1 MGEALSQFVEEAQ
14 HLSSQFDSTT
24 VFSIAGWNVSQ
35 YVLYML
41 VALVLVA
48 ALVLIAGRKLTLVPH
63 GKFAHIFE
71 FGYNFISEGVGADV
85 IGEGFKK
92 HVPFLATL
100 FFFILTANIIGLIP
114 GAKAAMG
121 TISITWA
128 LAAISF
134 IYFNFWGL
142 KELGFFHYFKS
153 LCPSGVPAPIA
164 PIIWFLEFFSM
175 VIRVLTLAVRL
186 YGNMLAG
193 HMVLAV
199 FSLATTIFL
208 QTAIFQMDIVAGLPE
223 IILHHH
229 VHAVGMVLLAVL
241 HVCARNPRCFLAGIR
256 IHHSVFFLHRH
267 GNPSSLI
274 GRNSFRLAPLAAQAA

>member
-41 VALVLVA
+41 VALVLLA

-121 TISITWA
+121 TISIAWA

-134 IYFNFWGL
+134 IYINFWGL

-208 QTAIFQMDIVAGLPE
+208 QTAIFQMDIVAGLPA
-223 IILHHH
+223 I
-229 VHAVGMVLLAVL
+229 AW
-241 HVCARNPRCFLAGIR
+241 
-256 IHHSVFFLHRH
+256 FFLLFFMYALETLVAFLQAYVFTIL
-267 GNPSSLI
+267 SSSYI
-274 GRNSFRLAPLAAQAA
+274 GMAIHPH

>member
-164 PIIWFLEFFSM
+164 PII
-175 VIRVLTLAVRL
+175 
-186 YGNMLAG
+186 GN
-193 HMVLAV
+193 HH
-199 FSLATTIFL
+199 
-208 QTAIFQMDIVAGLPE
+208 LPADRH
-223 IILHHH
+223 LPDGYRCGP
-229 VHAVGMVLLAVL
+229 ACNRMVLLAVL

-256 IHHSVFFLHRH
+256 IHHSVFFLHRY

-274 GRNSFRLAPLAAQAA
+274 RRNSFRLAPLAAQAA

>member
-208 QTAIFQMDIVAGLPE
+208 QTAIFQHGHRCGSACNR
-223 IILHHH
+223 
-229 VHAVGMVLLAVL
+229 MVLLAVL

>member
-63 GKFAHIFE
+63 
-71 FGYNFISEGVGADV
+71 GYNFISEGVGADV

-208 QTAIFQMDIVAGLPE
+208 QTAIFQMDIVAGLPA
-223 IILHHH
+223 I
-229 VHAVGMVLLAVL
+229 AW
-241 HVCARNPRCFLAGIR
+241 
-256 IHHSVFFLHRH
+256 FFLLFFMYALETLVAFLQAYVFTIL
-267 GNPSSLI
+267 SSSYI
-274 GRNSFRLAPLAAQAA
+274 GMAIHPH

>member
-175 VIRVLTLAVRL
+175 VIRVLTLAV
-186 YGNMLAG
+186 
-193 HMVLAV
+193 
-199 FSLATTIFL
+199 
-208 QTAIFQMDIVAGLPE
+208 
-223 IILHHH
+223 
-229 VHAVGMVLLAVL
+229 
-241 HVCARNPRCFLAGIR
+241 
-256 IHHSVFFLHRH
+256 
-267 GNPSSLI
+267 
-274 GRNSFRLAPLAAQAA
+274 

>member
-48 ALVLIAGRKLTLVPH
+48 ALVLISGRKLTLVPH

-208 QTAIFQMDIVAGLPE
+208 QTAIFQMDIVAGLPA
-223 IILHHH
+223 I
-229 VHAVGMVLLAVL
+229 AW
-241 HVCARNPRCFLAGIR
+241 
-256 IHHSVFFLHRH
+256 FFLLFFMYALETLVAFLQAYVFTIL
-267 GNPSSLI
+267 SSSYI
-274 GRNSFRLAPLAAQAA
+274 GMAIHPH

>member
-121 TISITWA
+121 TISITWRW
-128 LAAISF
+128 LPFPLST
-134 IYFNFWGL
+134 
-142 KELGFFHYFKS
+142 S
-153 LCPSGVPAPIA
+153 TSGA
-164 PIIWFLEFFSM
+164 
-175 VIRVLTLAVRL
+175 
-186 YGNMLAG
+186 
-193 HMVLAV
+193 
-199 FSLATTIFL
+199 
-208 QTAIFQMDIVAGLPE
+208 
-223 IILHHH
+223 
-229 VHAVGMVLLAVL
+229 
-241 HVCARNPRCFLAGIR
+241 
-256 IHHSVFFLHRH
+256 
-267 GNPSSLI
+267 
-274 GRNSFRLAPLAAQAA
+274 

>member
-153 LCPSGVPAPIA
+153 LCPSGVPAHRCWSA
-164 PIIWFLEFFSM
+164 CN
-175 VIRVLTLAVRL
+175 R
-186 YGNMLAG
+186 
-193 HMVLAV
+193 
-199 FSLATTIFL
+199 
-208 QTAIFQMDIVAGLPE
+208 
-223 IILHHH
+223 
-229 VHAVGMVLLAVL
+229 MVLLAVL

>member
-208 QTAIFQMDIVAGLPE
+208 QTAIFQMDIVAGLPA
-223 IILHHH
+223 I
-229 VHAVGMVLLAVL
+229 AW
-241 HVCARNPRCFLAGIR
+241 
-256 IHHSVFFLHRH
+256 FFLLFFMYALETLVAFCLLPTSAWQSILTDRKKQFSACALS
-267 GNPSSLI
+267 GAGGLE
-274 GRNSFRLAPLAAQAA
+274 AAT

>member
-1 MGEALSQFVEEAQ
+1 MGVVVIGAIFVDIKGYPSE
-14 HLSSQFDSTT
+14 
-24 VFSIAGWNVSQ
+24 VYIPGGRN
-35 YVLYML
+35 
-41 VALVLVA
+41 
-48 ALVLIAGRKLTLVPH
+48 AGRVEQVH
-63 GKFAHIFE
+63 GGVSRNIAEDIANVE
-71 FGYNFISEGVGADV
+71 LRPTFISLVDDTGVGADV

-208 QTAIFQMDIVAGLPE
+208 QTAIFQMDIVAGLPA
-223 IILHHH
+223 I
-229 VHAVGMVLLAVL
+229 AW
-241 HVCARNPRCFLAGIR
+241 
-256 IHHSVFFLHRH
+256 FFLLFFMYALETLVAFLQAYVFTIL
-267 GNPSSLI
+267 SSSYI
-274 GRNSFRLAPLAAQAA
+274 GMAIHPH